1 MDEDKEL
8 SGLTEGDKV
17 WSPIYGESL
26 VSGANPDNLV
36 VDASDT
42 RGRVIPWGVDFDGH
56 RTGLRDPHP
65 TFYLNKKSFMKYWQM
80 TENKEKSNV

>member
-26 VSGANPDNLV
+26 VSGV
-36 VDASDT
+36 SSDCFSVHAPNT
-42 RGRVIPWGVDFDGH
+42 LGGQSLWGIDINGH
-56 RTGLRDPHP
+56 RMGLYDPHP
-65 TFYLNKKSFMKYWQM
+65 TFYRNKKSFMKHWKI
-80 TENKEKSNV
+80 TENKEKSDV